1 MTELNRHRYENAV
14 RVLEALW
21 RHRAMSRAD
30 LARNLR
36 LDRSTTGS
44 IIDFFLNA
52 GLVSETHADPKAV
65 YSRQGGRPPLLVE
78 LKTDRFH
85 SMGVELKPN
94 SATVLVTDLGGIVVC
109 EKSFH
114 LGTSVE
120 TRAAALAGHMREL
133 YREAVSPTGETDMTC
148 VTSIGVGV
156 SGIVSPDA
164 QSIEFSRELGIQKS
178 VPFGTLLQ
186 GYMDVPVWL
195 FADADAC
202 ALAELEY
209 GDRRVDDLLFVLAK
223 LDPPTFRAGLGIV
236 LDRNL
241 RTSHS
246 GVGREFR
253 SPFVL
258 PESREQ
264 FKVADDFASGS
275 TDAGDARIRYSDELA
290 VSIAFLVHALDL
302 RNVVLGG
309 DLGGEEFELVSERIG
324 QHVRTDTVRADH
336 QPLELWP
343 SRSTHSP
350 VAHGASA
357 GALRELFF
365 ARRFPIPGTAIRETV
380 RQP

>member
-21 RHRAMSRAD
+21 RNPAMSRAD

-52 GLVSETHADPKAV
+52 ALVSETHADPKAV

-85 SMGVELKPN
+85 SIGVELKPN
-94 SATVLVTDLGGIVVC
+94 SATVLVTDLGGNVVC
-109 EKSFH
+109 EKAFR
-114 LGTSVE
+114 LGPRIE
-120 TRAAALAGHMREL
+120 TRAVDLAKHMREL
-133 YREAVSPTGETDMTC
+133 YRDMVSASYATPIHGI
-148 VTSIGVGV
+148 TSIGIGV

-164 QSIEFSRELGIQKS
+164 QSIEFSRELGIRTS

-186 GYMDVPVWL
+186 EHMDVPVWL

-209 GDRRVDDLLFVLAK
+209 GNRRVDDLLFVLAK

-253 SPFVL
+253 SPFVS
-258 PESREQ
+258 PESSEQ
-264 FKVADDFASGS
+264 FAVADDFSAGS
-275 TDAGDARIRYSDELA
+275 VDPSAARIQYSDELA

-343 SRSTHSP
+343 SSNTHSA
-350 VAHGASA
+350 VALGASA

-365 ARRFPIPGTAIRETV
+365 THRFPIPGIATRDTV
-380 RQP
+380 RQA